1 NACKEIAA
9 GMDMD
14 VQEIDG
20 ASYNGV
26 DDIRRLQEGIAFRP
40 ARDRYKIYIVDE
52 VHMLSTAAWNAFL
65 KTLEEPPPHVKV
77 IFATTE
83 VHKVPVTIL
92 SRCQRYDF
100 KLVSAKQIGVRLKD
114 VLGRETLQA
123 DDGAVSILAREAAGS
138 VRDVMSL
145 LDQVIAY
152 GSAKVSAEDV

>member
-1 NACKEIAA
+1 
-9 GMDMD
+9 

-26 DDIRRLQEGIAFRP
+26 DEVRRLQEGVSFRP
-40 ARDRYKIYIVDE
+40 ARDRFKIYIVDE

-65 KTLEEPPPHVKV
+65 KTLEEPPPHVKF

-100 KLVSAKQIGVRLKD
+100 KLIPTQAIARSAWRSCW
-114 VLGRETLQA
+114 A
-123 DDGAVSILAREAAGS
+123 
-138 VRDVMSL
+138 
-145 LDQVIAY
+145 
-152 GSAKVSAEDV
+152 